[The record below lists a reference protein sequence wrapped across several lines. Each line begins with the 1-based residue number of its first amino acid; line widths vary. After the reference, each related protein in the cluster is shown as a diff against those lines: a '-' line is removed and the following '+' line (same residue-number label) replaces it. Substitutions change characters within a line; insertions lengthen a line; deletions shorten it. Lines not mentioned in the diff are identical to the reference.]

1 MYNASGRVF
10 TFQDNRIV
18 RLPYVA
24 EYTGY
29 MWFGGVEE
37 KATGFV
43 DEYVNRVAVFRTMAK
58 VF

>member
-1 MYNASGRVF
+1 
-10 TFQDNRIV
+10 
-18 RLPYVA
+18 
-24 EYTGY
+24 

-43 DEYVNRVAVFRTMAK
+43 DEYVDSVAFSKTMAK